1 MLSFPL
7 IVISVLGS
15 QMVAGTKV
23 DARLAE
29 QLQHLS
35 PNEQILAWVFLTD
48 KGSNEFKK
56 SSVPRSV
63 VAERSYLRRLK
74 VRSAESAVDYSD
86 LPVERS
92 YVEQIAA
99 HVIQV
104 RQVSKWFNGVSVRAT
119 REQLGVV
126 ESLPFV
132 RRLESLTRMRRTYNH
147 EGHSQTPSPEEET
160 RRIKS
165 STFDQSLY
173 RTTSLDYGLS
183 FNQVNM
189 INVPAVHNMGNYG
202 QGVVIGVLDN
212 GFRLMNHESFDTLRP
227 RIIATYD
234 YVDKKVSVVPNN
246 PSPSHGFHGMY
257 ILSALA
263 GYKPGQVIGPAFGA
277 SFILARTENDS
288 SETPFEEDNWL
299 AAIEWMDSIGVD
311 ITTTSLGYLA
321 YDPPY
326 PSWTWDQMNGNTTVI
341 TRAADMAVSKGI
353 VVLNS
358 AGNNGLNTSRNTLN
372 APADG
377 DSVLSI
383 GALRTDGERASFSSV
398 GPTTSTPPRIKPDLM
413 AQGVSVW
420 CASHVDTAGYITQQ
434 GTSLSTPLA
443 AGAAALL
450 LHAHPTLTPLEVA
463 DALKRT
469 ASNANAPNNLVGWG
483 TIDVLA
489 AINSVGGGTPS
500 LPTAFKFLSSSPNPF
515 NPSTSISFK
524 YALSQP
530 ANVSLKIF
538 NLLGQE
544 VRTLIEAQQA
554 AGTPFV
560 VWNAKSNSGDELP
573 SGVYFARLVAAP
585 TSGGAAYRESARI
598 VLLR

>member
-1 MLSFPL
+1 MKRRLSRRL
-7 IVISVLGS
+7 ILFSLLLS
-15 QMVAGTKV
+15 ATTFAAEKV
-23 DARLAE
+23 SPRLAE
-29 QLQHLS
+29 QLHHLTA
-35 PNEQILAWVFLTD
+35 NDQILAWVFFTD
-48 KGSNEFKK
+48 KGTHEVKK

-63 VAERSYLRRLK
+63 VAARSYLRRLK

-104 RQVSKWFNGVSVRAT
+104 RQVSKWFNGVGVRAT
-119 REQLGVV
+119 RAQVELV

-132 RRLESLTRMRRTYNH
+132 SGLESLTRMKRGRNLAEPTTGDPIRNP
-147 EGHSQTPSPEEET
+147 QFAIPNLPLQ
-160 RRIKS
+160 KS
-165 STFDQSLY
+165 
-173 RTTSLDYGLS
+173 TSLDYGLS
-183 FNQVNM
+183 LSQVSM
-189 INVPAVHNMGNYG
+189 INIPAVHNTGNYG

-377 DSVLSI
+377 DSVLAI
-383 GALRTDGERASFSSV
+383 GALRTDGQRASFSSV

-420 CASHVDTAGYITQQ
+420 CASHTDTVGYITQQ

-450 LHAHPTLTPLEVA
+450 LSAHPALTPLQVA

-469 ASNANAPNNLVGWG
+469 ASNASAPNNVIGWG
-483 TIDVLA
+483 TIDVKA
-489 AINSVGGGTPS
+489 AIDSVGGRTPPP
-500 LPTAFKFLSSSPNPF
+500 PTAFKFLSSSPNPF

-544 VRTLIEAQQA
+544 VRALIEAQQA

-560 VWNAKSNSGDELP
+560 VWNAKSNSGDEVP
-573 SGVYFARLVAAP
+573 SGVYFARFTARP
-585 TSGGAAYRESARI
+585 ISGGAEYRETAKLI
-598 VLLR
+598 LLR

>member
-1 MLSFPL
+1 
-7 IVISVLGS
+7 
-15 QMVAGTKV
+15 
-23 DARLAE
+23 
-29 QLQHLS
+29 
-35 PNEQILAWVFLTD
+35 
-48 KGSNEFKK
+48 
-56 SSVPRSV
+56 
-63 VAERSYLRRLK
+63 
-74 VRSAESAVDYSD
+74 
-86 LPVERS
+86 
-92 YVEQIAA
+92 
-99 HVIQV
+99 
-104 RQVSKWFNGVSVRAT
+104 
-119 REQLGVV
+119 
-126 ESLPFV
+126 
-132 RRLESLTRMRRTYNH
+132 MRRTYNH
-147 EGHSQTPSPEEET
+147 EGHSQTPSPEEES
-160 RRIKS
+160 RRKKS

-189 INVPAVHNMGNYG
+189 INVPAVHNTGNYG

-277 SFILARTENDS
+277 RFILARTENDS

-321 YDPPY
+321 YDLPY

-377 DSVLSI
+377 DSVLAI
-383 GALRTDGERASFSSV
+383 GALRTDGQRASFSSV
-398 GPTTSTPPRIKPDLM
+398 GPTTSNPPRIKPDLM

-420 CASHVDTAGYITQQ
+420 CASHTDTAGYITQQ

-450 LHAHPTLTPLEVA
+450 LSAHPALTPLQVA

-469 ASNANAPNNLVGWG
+469 ASNASAPDNVIGWG
-483 TIDVLA
+483 TIDVKA
-489 AINSVGGGTPS
+489 AIDFVGGGTPP

-515 NPSTSISFK
+515 NPSTSISFN

-560 VWNAKSNSGDELP
+560 VWNAKSNSGDALP
-573 SGVYFARLVAAP
+573 SGVYFARFTARP
-585 TSGGAAYRESARI
+585 ISGGAEYRETAKLI
-598 VLLR
+598 LLR